1 MNHYIQFMQS
11 FIQQP
16 KQVGSIVPSSRF
28 LAGKMVNAISW
39 DKVRT
44 VAELGSGTG
53 AITGAIEK
61 HSLKNTKVFLFE
73 MDETMRRNLKKDYPH
88 FNCHPNACQLVEII
102 NGDGIE
108 QLDCIISGL
117 PFFNFKQDIREIL
130 LDQVYQALK
139 PGGLFVAFQYSLQMK
154 KRLSDK
160 FVVEN
165 IGLVPFNFPPAFVYT
180 CRKVLKDNNKAGSDY
195 S

>member
-1 MNHYIQFMQS
+1 MSKHHYIQFLQS

-53 AITGAIEK
+53 AITCAIAK
-61 HSLKNTKVFLFE
+61 HSPKNTKVFLFE
-73 MDETMRRNLKKDYPH
+73 MDETMRRNLEKNYPH
-88 FNCHPNACQLVEII
+88 FNCHSNACQLVEII
-102 NGDGIE
+102 HREGIR

-117 PFFNFKQDIREIL
+117 PFFNFKQDIRETL

-154 KRLSDK
+154 KSLSEK
-160 FVVEN
+160 FVVES
-165 IGLVPFNFPPAFVYT
+165 IGLVPFNVPPAFVYT
-180 CRKVLKDNNKAGSDY
+180 CRKVLKDNLKTGSD
-195 S
+195 